1 MTARAEPLR
10 RARPFSPA
18 PDGSWLAEVAQAA
31 GRDVG
36 GQPVE
41 LLGDYLTLLA
51 DAATTG
57 RKPDRSELDAVGLLG
72 RRAAELGVSAGSAVQ
87 LYLSAARRVWAEL
100 PLVIRERDNRA
111 VRAAADAVLFVVDA
125 AVANLVEGYTDAR
138 RQMARWEETQRR
150 EFIDDLLRGD
160 ADVGRLVERAEP
172 FGLDMA
178 APAPG
183 RAGRA
188 QRRP

>member
-1 MTARAEPLR
+1 MTARGEQLL

-18 PDGSWLAEVAQAA
+18 PDESWLADVAQAA

-57 RKPDRSELDAVGLLG
+57 RRPDRSELDAVGLLG
-72 RRAAELGVSAGSAVQ
+72 RRAAELGIAPGSAVQ

-125 AVANLVEGYTDAR
+125 AVANLVEGYT
-138 RQMARWEETQRR
+138 
-150 EFIDDLLRGD
+150 
-160 ADVGRLVERAEP
+160 
-172 FGLDMA
+172 
-178 APAPG
+178 
-183 RAGRA
+183 
-188 QRRP
+188 